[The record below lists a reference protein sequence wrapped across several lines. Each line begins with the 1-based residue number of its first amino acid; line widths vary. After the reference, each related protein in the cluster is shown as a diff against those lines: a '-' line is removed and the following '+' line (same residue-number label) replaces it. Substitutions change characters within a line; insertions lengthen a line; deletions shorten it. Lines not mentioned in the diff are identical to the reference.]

1 MLCDDLEGG
10 MEGGRVGRRLMREGI
25 YAYMELVHF
34 VSQQKL
40 SQHCKQL
47 YLNFL
52 RKGTARIT

>member
-40 SQHCKQL
+40 SQHCKAVISQ
-47 YLNFL
+47 FFK
-52 RKGTARIT
+52 KGHC